1 MTRAVRVGDQ
11 VNLVLAS
18 GYTTQAA
25 VVGVT
30 DQDTVDVEYHHH
42 AASGDLVTAITA
54 AARATTFP
62 AVGVKA
68 QGTLTMD
75 TIPTD
80 TNTVTIDGKV
90 YTFQTSLTNF
100 DGNINIG
107 GSLAQ
112 AKLNLV
118 AALDLSGVPGTDY
131 ATDMTA
137 HPTVDIAAFI
147 VNDAILTAKLP
158 GPAGSAIA
166 TTETFTPP
174 GNVFDAATLG
184 DTTLGVENWFLF
196 G

>member
-18 GYTTQAA
+18 GYTTQAK

-30 DQDTVDVEYHHH
+30 DQNTVDLEYHHH
-42 AASGDLVTAITA
+42 DEGALITAITA
-54 AARATTFP
+54 GARATTFP

-80 TNTVTIDGKV
+80 TNTVTIDAKV
-90 YTFQTSLTNF
+90 YTFQTALTDV
-100 DGNINIG
+100 DGNIAIG
-107 GSLAQ
+107 GTLAQ

-118 AALDLSGVPGTDY
+118 AALDLSGVAGTDY
-131 ATDMTA
+131 ATSMTA

-166 TTETFTPP
+166 TTETFTPV

-184 DTTLGVENWFLF
+184 TTTLGVENWFLF
-196 G
+196 